1 MTFNEGEDSNQIQL
15 TVSSDETPEIGEL
28 TNVVLTSFI
37 DNGVP
42 EGGDQTKGARII
54 ASRSRAVITVTANDN
69 PFGSVSW
76 ADAGVSITATES
88 NSGSNP
94 ATLTLLR
101 VSGNHGDIEVTYRLV
116 L

>member
-1 MTFNEGEDSNQIQL
+1 MIQL
-15 TVSSDETPEIGEL
+15 TVSSDATPEISEL
-28 TNVVLTSFI
+28 TNVVLTSVV

-42 EGGDQTKGARII
+42 EDGDQTKGARII
-54 ASRSRAVITVTANDN
+54 DSRSTAVVTVTANDN
-69 PFGSVSW
+69 PFGSVTW
-76 ADAGVSITATES
+76 ADAGATITATEI

-94 ATLTLLR
+94 VTLTILR